1 MTGDDFLR
9 QTEVSRATLGRI
21 PIYLKYLKSIE
32 DESQNIS
39 ATAIARELGLG
50 EVQVRKDLG
59 TVSGVGRPK
68 TGYKVSE
75 LIYSLEKF
83 LGADK
88 TENVVIV
95 GAGKL
100 GKALLGYKGFEDYGL
115 HIIAAFDKI
124 IKSPVTENGEK
135 TIYPMDNFPLF
146 CKQNNVKIG
155 IITVPA
161 ESAQEICDLFVK
173 NGIKAIWNFAPCS
186 LSVPEGINIQYENM
200 ALSLA
205 YLNKK
210 V

>member
-161 ESAQEICDLFVK
+161 ESAQEVCDLFVK

>member
-21 PIYLKYLKSIE
+21 PTYLKYLKSIE

-59 TVSGVGRPK
+59 TVSGAGRPK

-88 TENVVIV
+88 IENVVIV

-186 LSVPEGINIQYENM
+186 LSVPEEINIQYENM

>member
-32 DESQNIS
+32 DESKNIS